1 MIGPLELIVIVFLA
15 VVIYGYVRLANR
27 KKK

>member
-15 VVIYGYVRLANR
+15 VVIYGYVRLTNR
-27 KKK
+27 QKK

>member
-15 VVIYGYVRLANR
+15 VVIYGYVRLTNR

>member
-15 VVIYGYVRLANR
+15 VVIYGYVRLSNR
-27 KKK
+27 QKK